1 MLALLPGVSKT
12 PSVPF
17 SAYPPVPHEQPN
29 GAVVAPFTVVQPIAE
44 SKRDDPTHRESK
56 TENENRNHA
65 EDF

>member
-12 PSVPF
+12 PSVSF

-29 GAVVAPFTVVQPIAE
+29 GAVGAPFAVVQPIAE

-65 EDF
+65 EGF